1 MHYRFATPNDAK
13 VLLDIYSQYIDT
25 PITFECSLPTVEE
38 FRIRIQTISNFY
50 PYLVAEDNGRIFGYV
65 YAHRHMQREAYQWN
79 AELSIYL
86 DSKHTSQG
94 IGTALGQKIINLL
107 KLQGLL
113 KLNSGITQPNLRS
126 VGLHKKLGFKLVGT
140 YINAGFKNGKWYDVS
155 WYQNDIA
162 EHTDSPASP
171 ISIRSLPLETV
182 RRILG

>member
-94 IGTALGQKIINLL
+94 IGK
-107 KLQGLL
+107 
-113 KLNSGITQPNLRS
+113 
-126 VGLHKKLGFKLVGT
+126 
-140 YINAGFKNGKWYDVS
+140 
-155 WYQNDIA
+155 
-162 EHTDSPASP
+162 E
-171 ISIRSLPLETV
+171 
-182 RRILG
+182 